1 MEDQYWILSDS
12 NSVYLNI
19 PFVRYQAQILRHINT
34 TITVFWVFF
43 SVCLRFRFLL
53 NRHDL
58 WHVIHDVKK
67 LYVQVTLE

>member
-43 SVCLRFRFLL
+43 FSPFIEQARSVTC
-53 NRHDL
+53 
-58 WHVIHDVKK
+58 KK
-67 LYVQVTLE
+67 MKRDPWRQKIIS